1 MYNNNKSF
9 KQLIKMEQTQ
19 TVTTDSDA
27 SNTSSLFK
35 MKTYR
40 YKFDNDITDE
50 LSYFAKIHQ
59 YDDRHSFKE
68 AWEKWIADPNIKSKI
83 DAEINRLLENGAE
96 GDIMDK
102 LYKSARYYYRKK
114 STTKTEAKD
123 RKIYIRFSENILKV
137 IDNHILEQYKQHII
151 SSNIN
156 NQSVKMI
163 DISPAEAYE
172 QFCENKK
179 DEISKEVQLL
189 LNKSICKTEDRGD
202 SWMEISNKCKK
213 TYKNRYNII
222 RSKNEIEL

>member
-1 MYNNNKSF
+1 
-9 KQLIKMEQTQ
+9 MEQTQ
-19 TVTTDSDA
+19 TAITYSDS
-27 SNTSSLFK
+27 SNTSSFYT

-68 AWEKWIADPNIKSKI
+68 AWEKWIADPNVKPKI

-114 STTKTEAKD
+114 STTQTEAKN

-137 IDNHILEQYKQHII
+137 IDNHILEQCRQNVI
-151 SSNIN
+151 SSSIN
-156 NQSVKMI
+156 NHII

-172 QFCENKK
+172 YFCENKRE
-179 DEISKEVQLL
+179 EIAKEVQLL
-189 LNKSICKTEDRGD
+189 LNNSKCKKSGDGAGD
-202 SWMEISNKCKK
+202 SWMEISNKFKK

-222 RSKNEIEL
+222 RSKKEIEL

>member
-1 MYNNNKSF
+1 MYNNNKSS
-9 KQLIKMEQTQ
+9 KHLKMEQTQ
-19 TVTTDSDA
+19 TATTDSDS

-83 DAEINRLLENGAE
+83 DAEIQRLIENGAE

-102 LYKSARYYYRKK
+102 LYKSSRYYYRKK
-114 STTKTEAKD
+114 STTQTEAKD
-123 RKIYIRFSENILKV
+123 RKIYIRFSESILKV
-137 IDNHILEQYKQHII
+137 MDNHILEQCKQHII

-189 LNKSICKTEDRGD
+189 LNKSNCKTEDRGD
-202 SWMEISNKCKK
+202 SWMEISNKFKK